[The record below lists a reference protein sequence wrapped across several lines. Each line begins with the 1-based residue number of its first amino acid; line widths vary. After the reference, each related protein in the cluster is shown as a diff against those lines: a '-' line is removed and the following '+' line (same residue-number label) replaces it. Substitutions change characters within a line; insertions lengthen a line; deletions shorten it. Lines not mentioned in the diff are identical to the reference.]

1 MSKDFN
7 HLSVIVLTLYIPEY
21 NFVANVKDTREHMQH
36 STFHRGVMC
45 FANRESLLFKSS
57 KATLKWSCFHNN
69 NNSSMRKMNVLVCRN
84 NLKRET

>member
-21 NFVANVKDTREHMQH
+21 NFVANVKDTREHNIVHFTAELCAQQ
-36 STFHRGVMC
+36 
-45 FANRESLLFKSS
+45 NRESLLFKSS